1 MSGPVSPEPGA
12 FTYSNMN
19 FAVLSVLIEA
29 VTGEAYERV
38 VADRLLAPLGF
49 TDMRMTSTFDVGPD
63 EVSHNPRAGR
73 NYMEVLGGA
82 GAWNATPTEV
92 ATIYNSIDPATRG
105 WKALSPQSMAL
116 MRQGVPTTQAGSTYG
131 LGRHRP

>member
-1 MSGPVSPEPGA
+1 MFFGNGAVSYADAARIGMSGPGRQRRA
-12 FTYSNMN
+12 AYTYSNMN

-29 VTGEAYERV
+29 VTGQAYERV
-38 VADRLLAPLGF
+38 VSDRLLAPLGF

-63 EVSHNPRAGR
+63 EVSHHPRAGR

-92 ATIYNSIDPATRG
+92 ATIYNSIDPGHARMEG
-105 WKALSPQSMAL
+105 AHA
-116 MRQGVPTTQAGSTYG
+116 RVDGD
-131 LGRHRP
+131 